1 MVNKLGNIDGIP
13 LYEDPSM
20 EDGKV
25 IKGHKSQELGCTEPI
40 STFMIANPKTA
51 RFIYTIFIKKRLG
64 REGFKAYN
72 ENRWIRFAAVGLTF
86 CYCGAS
92 MIFFANT
99 FPQIR
104 EIFSSL
110 R

>member
-51 RFIYTIFIKKRLG
+51 RFIYTIFIKKERKEKLKKIYG
-64 REGFKAYN
+64 
-72 ENRWIRFAAVGLTF
+72 I
-86 CYCGAS
+86 
-92 MIFFANT
+92 
-99 FPQIR
+99 
-104 EIFSSL
+104 
-110 R
+110 